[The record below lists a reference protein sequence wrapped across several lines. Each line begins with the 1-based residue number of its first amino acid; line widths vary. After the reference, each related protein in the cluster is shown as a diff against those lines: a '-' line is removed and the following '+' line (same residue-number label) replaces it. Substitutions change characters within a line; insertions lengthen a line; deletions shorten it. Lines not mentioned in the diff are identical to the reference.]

1 MHGLLTTTVSRF
13 IIKGVVWLTRIGPGH
28 IHRLDETTSGAG
40 GDDGMNI
47 RIILADDHAI
57 VRHGLSRA
65 IQQEDDMEIVGQARD
80 GHSTVALAK
89 ELLPNV
95 VVMDISMPDLNG
107 IEATREIQRKAPSVK
122 IIALSMHSAKRY
134 VTEMFR
140 AGASGYLLKNCD
152 FDELALAI
160 RTVAEGKTYVSP
172 SISSVVVEDLV
183 HVEENLQPTA
193 FSVLTQRER
202 QVLQLLAEGK
212 TTKQIALR
220 LHVSP
225 KTVEAH
231 RLRVMNKLEIDNVA
245 QLTKYA
251 IQEGLTSAEL

>member
-1 MHGLLTTTVSRF
+1 MGIR
-13 IIKGVVWLTRIGPGH
+13 VV
-28 IHRLDETTSGAG
+28 
-40 GDDGMNI
+40 
-47 RIILADDHAI
+47 LADDHAI

-65 IQQEDDMEIVGQARD
+65 IQQEDDMEVIGQAED
-80 GHSTVALAK
+80 GHTTVELVR
-89 ELLPNV
+89 ELLPDV

-107 IEATREIQRKAPSVK
+107 IEATREIRRESPDVK
-122 IIALSMHSAKRY
+122 VIALSMHSAKRY
-134 VTEMFR
+134 VTEMFK
-140 AGASGYLLKNCD
+140 AGAVGYLLKDCD
-152 FDELALAI
+152 FDELARAI

-183 HVEENLQPTA
+183 HGDEKFDANA

-202 QVLQLLAEGK
+202 EVLQLLAEGK

-220 LHVSP
+220 LHISP

-251 IQEGLTSAEL
+251 IQEGLTSAEP